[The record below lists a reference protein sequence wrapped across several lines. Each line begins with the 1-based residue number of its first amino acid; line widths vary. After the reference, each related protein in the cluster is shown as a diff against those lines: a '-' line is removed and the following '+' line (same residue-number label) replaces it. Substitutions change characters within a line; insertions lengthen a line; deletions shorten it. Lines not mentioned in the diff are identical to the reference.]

1 MIRRQVQLREDQW
14 QALRRLAARQGVSV
28 SELLRRSVDAWLRS
42 QQALAVVD
50 RRQRALTAIGRF
62 RSAYRDVAER
72 HDVHFAASLR
82 EENAP

>member
-50 RRQRALTAIGRF
+50 RRQRALTTIGRF

-72 HDVHFAASLR
+72 HDAHFAASLR